1 MTTHDTLT
9 DALEFPYRQN
19 TRLRISV
26 TVTDS
31 NGTAFTSQNT
41 LNNIDTTTLDGA
53 LRAAQQEVVEQEIFS
68 ILVQEAGNL
77 PTASARVS
85 ERLIV
90 IDAAQGMVLKFDLVS
105 QSIMSSNRIL
115 TG

>member
-1 MTTHDTLT
+1 MSTHDTLT

-31 NGTAFTSQNT
+31 SGIVSTSRNT
-41 LNNIDTTTLDGA
+41 LNSTDTTTLDGA
-53 LRAAQQEVVEQEIFS
+53 LRASQQEVVEQEIFS

-90 IDAAQGMVLKFDLVS
+90 IDAAQGMSLKFDLVS
-105 QSIMSSNRIL
+105 QLIMSSNQVL